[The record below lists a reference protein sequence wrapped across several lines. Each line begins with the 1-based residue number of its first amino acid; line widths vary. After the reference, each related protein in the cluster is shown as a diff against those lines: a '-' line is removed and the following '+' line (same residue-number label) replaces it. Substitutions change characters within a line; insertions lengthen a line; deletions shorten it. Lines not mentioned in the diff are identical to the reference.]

1 MPRNIFQN
9 YLAEDAKKELDEY
22 LKKNQLESQGVNRTG
37 GSSTKDTTGI
47 PKTQLWSS
55 TANPFYSGITERYIT
70 DMNDGGKKTVQDT
83 VQETVQET
91 GAASTGTSGQ
101 ETDTKS
107 GLDGYLQAY
116 ERYSQLARDNTQRQ
130 LDYGLARIEK
140 YLPNYLKSQGLS
152 GQGVAETT
160 YINALNNY
168 NTAAREAEA
177 DQLESAMEMAKY
189 KSEVEREQARYDY
202 EDAKATEN
210 ENYVRGLEEYQAALD
225 YIPSVITDDTTEAD
239 VDKLLEA
246 YTYITDAQKNF
257 IKKYAVNMMTDGKW
271 ADEEDSKVGTEET
284 KPTIGTDDTTGVETL
299 GNATVINDLTKYGI
313 YEDVDLSK
321 PLEEQGWKVISSGLG
336 FTQYLSP
343 NGNTIIG
350 ESDLDKIKEL
360 ENSDIHGWKPI
371 KRPGGASRNYNGTTV
386 EFKHNGETI
395 KGYADW
401 EQSGDIAKR
410 VRAAMGRSNSN
421 VAYYEGKYYVMSS
434 DGKIYNV
441 KLAE

>member
-9 YLAEDAKKELDEY
+9 YLTEEDKKMFEDEL
-22 LKKNQLESQGVNRTG
+22 LKRTKNVSHSGLKIDNTSQ
-37 GSSTKDTTGI
+37 ST
-47 PKTQLWSS
+47 
-55 TANPFYSGITERYIT
+55 
-70 DMNDGGKKTVQDT
+70 
-83 VQETVQET
+83 
-91 GAASTGTSGQ
+91 TGTSGQ
-101 ETDTKS
+101 DTGAKS

-177 DQLESAMEMAKY
+177 DQLASAMEMAKY
-189 KSEVEREQARYDY
+189 KSDVEREQARYDY
-202 EDAKATEN
+202 EDKKATEN
-210 ENYVRGLEEYQAALD
+210 EKYVRGLEEYQTALNF
-225 YIPSVITDDTTEAD
+225 IPSAITEDTTEAD

-246 YTYITDAQKNF
+246 YTYITDAQKDF
-257 IKKYAVNMMTDGKW
+257 IKKYAVTAMPEGKW
-271 ADEEDSKVGTEET
+271 ADKEDVEAETGET
-284 KPTIGTDDTTGVETL
+284 KSTIGTDEITGVETL

-321 PLEEQGWKVISSGLG
+321 PLEEQGWISAIGGYISPSGRY
-336 FTQYLSP
+336 FTNSEL
-343 NGNTIIG
+343 
-350 ESDLDKIKEL
+350 KRIKEI
-360 ENSDIHGWKPI
+360 ESADIYGWKPYYS
-371 KRPGGASRNYNGTTV
+371 ASGYYQSGRYLGEQQAVNGTTV
-386 EFKHNGETI
+386 EFKHNGDTI

-410 VRAAMGRSNSN
+410 VKAAMNRSNSN
-421 VAYYEGKYYVMSS
+421 IAYYEGKYYVMSS
-434 DGKIYNV
+434 DGKVYNV
-441 KLAE
+441 KLAK